1 MSRFAAET
9 HYLARRARCGRGQLF
24 CGSAQ
29 EHEATANLASRIAG
43 AILRRKLSRREQA
56 IGAAAV
62 HYATG
67 AALGAGY
74 AVGGKLVPA
83 ITAARGAAFGAAF
96 WLVGDEVLLPAFGM
110 LRPPDCY
117 PAAAHL
123 EALGEHVA
131 YGIVTDNSERWLRR
145 FL

>member
-1 MSRFAAET
+1 MSRFAAGI
-9 HYLARRARCGRGQLF
+9 HRLAGDARCGRGQLF

-29 EHEATANLASRIAG
+29 EHDATANLASRIAG
-43 AILRRKLSRREQA
+43 AILRRRLSRREQEV
-56 IGAAAV
+56 GAAVV

-67 AALGAGY
+67 AALGSAY
-74 AVGGKLVPA
+74 AVATKFVPA
-83 ITAARGAAFGAAF
+83 VTTARGAAFGAAF
-96 WLVGDEVLLPAFGM
+96 WVMGDEVLLPAFGM
-110 LRPPDCY
+110 LRPPRRY

-131 YGIVTDNSERWLRR
+131 YGIVTDGSERLLRR